1 MNKPGTLWALASA
14 GSVLLA
20 VLVGVAFEWLNGS
33 AVQNAGSSESPE
45 ASLETTGVDRFGP
58 PATGQGLP
66 SPGSLWEPADG
77 PIAERLPPFAAEW
90 SEEGRMLVD
99 VSAAAAAAPNWRVGD
114 PVAIVVPQLGE
125 RYETTIERIDEGPG
139 RSRAARGLILGE
151 DGRSRRF
158 VVTVGP
164 KHVFAYVD
172 TPEGP
177 YEMAGNNRL
186 GWLLPTSSMLAGWDF
201 SEPDYL
207 LPERRDG
214 GNDRR

>member
-1 MNKPGTLWALASA
+1 MNKPGRPWALAWA
-14 GSVLLA
+14 GAVLAL
-20 VLVGVAFEWLNGS
+20 LVGVVFAWLNRP
-33 AVQNAGSSESPE
+33 AVQNAGSNESTE
-45 ASLETTGVDRFGP
+45 ALLETTGVDRIAPLAAGRE
-58 PATGQGLP
+58 LP
-66 SPGSLWEPADG
+66 SPGSLWKPADERT
-77 PIAERLPPFAAEW
+77 AERLPPFAAEW

-99 VSAAAAAAPNWRVGD
+99 VSGAMAAAPNWRVGD
-114 PVAIVVPQLGE
+114 AVAIVVPQLGE

-139 RSRAARGLILGE
+139 GSRAARGLMLGE
-151 DGRSRRF
+151 DGHSRRF

-164 KHVFAYVD
+164 MHVFAYVD
-172 TPEGP
+172 TPQGP
-177 YEMAGNNRL
+177 YELAGDNRL